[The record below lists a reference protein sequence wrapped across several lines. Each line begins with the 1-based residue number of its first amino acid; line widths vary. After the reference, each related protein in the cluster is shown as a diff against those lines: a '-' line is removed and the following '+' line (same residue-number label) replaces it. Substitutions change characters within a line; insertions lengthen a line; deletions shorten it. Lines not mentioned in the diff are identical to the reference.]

1 MAGIFRALPVQMI
14 QMRNLNIDPT
24 LFLRTMPD
32 EKGAPVGTRAFMGE
46 LHAEFP
52 QLVIGSFS
60 HYVAM

>member
-1 MAGIFRALPVQMI
+1 MI

-32 EKGAPVGTRAFMGE
+32 EKGAPVGTRAFMDE

-60 HYVAM
+60 HYVTT

>member
-1 MAGIFRALPVQMI
+1 MLPVQMI

-24 LFLRTMPD
+24 LFLRTMPEAESD
-32 EKGAPVGTRAFMGE
+32 PVGTKNFMDT

-60 HYVAM
+60 HYVNV